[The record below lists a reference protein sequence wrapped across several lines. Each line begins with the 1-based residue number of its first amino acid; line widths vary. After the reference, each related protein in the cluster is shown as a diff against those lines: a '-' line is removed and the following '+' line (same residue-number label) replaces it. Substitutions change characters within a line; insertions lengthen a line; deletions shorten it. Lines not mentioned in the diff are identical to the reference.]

1 MSPTPRTSRTRNRR
15 SPPAAGAAGAPAGER
30 PGAAAG
36 LAHRLATWT
45 VALLLL
51 GVPFVLDS
59 AQKDAFR
66 LPKALLGETLA
77 LVSLFFLAFAWKG
90 PRQWRAL
97 ARAPFVLAFGPFLA
111 IATLL
116 APFSAHTEHVQRG
129 LTGLWI
135 GALAIWGWSAGFA
148 RWELRRGLSFLLLPA
163 SILAGVAVLQFHGLY
178 QPYSFVGIAERSRF
192 AIGSLAG
199 NVGDLA
205 ACLVLPAILAQ
216 AELAR
221 GRRTGLWA
229 AVLALC
235 LYALAVTQ
243 TFTAIVAL
251 AAGSA
256 LFWTLQISRRRALA
270 AGAAL
275 VGALVL
281 LLVIAAPL
289 RERTIAKAGEI
300 ASGDWNTVLTGRL
313 DGWRTAAWMLRQH
326 PATGIGVGA
335 FRTEFIVA
343 KTALVRAGVPFFAEQ
358 QNVVF
363 ADAHNE
369 LLQVAA
375 ETGWPGLAAMIFGLG
390 MTTRRLLR
398 WRRQAADGTPAASA
412 GPEAA
417 LAWAGLTAIAVLS
430 LANFPFR
437 IAIAFWPIGLF
448 LAWVFASEAPA
459 ADLTREGADA

>member
-1 MSPTPRTSRTRNRR
+1 M
-15 SPPAAGAAGAPAGER
+15 
-30 PGAAAG
+30 
-36 LAHRLATWT
+36 
-45 VALLLL
+45 
-51 GVPFVLDS
+51 
-59 AQKDAFR
+59 
-66 LPKALLGETLA
+66 
-77 LVSLFFLAFAWKG
+77 
-90 PRQWRAL
+90 
-97 ARAPFVLAFGPFLA
+97 
-111 IATLL
+111 
-116 APFSAHTEHVQRG
+116 
-129 LTGLWI
+129 
-135 GALAIWGWSAGFA
+135 
-148 RWELRRGLSFLLLPA
+148 
-163 SILAGVAVLQFHGLY
+163 
-178 QPYSFVGIAERSRF
+178 
-192 AIGSLAG
+192 
-199 NVGDLA
+199 
-205 ACLVLPAILAQ
+205 PAILAQ

-221 GRRTGLWA
+221 GRRTGRWA

-430 LANFPFR
+430 LALGIGANTALFSVVDSVLLQKIPVQDPDGLVLFEWQAGKAFR
-437 IAIAFWPIGLF
+437 TSGTSGYGAGDLPPGRRGSSSFNYSVYEAMQSQEGTPVTDLFGFDESYNAPGTVSASNWTLRLPPTFEAMYTNRVRLGEALCLPRALALALGARGAHGELLDGLSALADGMDG
-448 LAWVFASEAPA
+448 LAWTLS
-459 ADLTREGADA
+459 